1 MAKKKLTIKPKTKLP
16 KAGNG
21 LNTPIKNPITDS
33 YYTPSSSDK
42 KLEEK
47 IYNENIQKQ
56 NDLRLIQSLQEK
68 NRDKYEPTQAIKN
81 AKAVAAIGQFSPE
94 PLSNLGAKTVGTVWD
109 LGTATKYALD
119 GQYKNAG
126 EDLIQA
132 GVNWIPFL
140 NQKKMLNLSKNT
152 PSLAYQFNQAIPTIN
167 KGINYFQ
174 KGNDVKTTTE
184 AFKFGGQIQNK
195 LDMAKNG
202 KKIKMK
208 LKKADVGNY
217 INEDPTFNVGDQGY
231 NENIQ
236 MQGNQLGQMLNVEPS
251 VFNPSL
257 TYSLEQHNNK
267 KGVKSNPYLN
277 PQEQDQYSQYKNN
290 QKNQFNPSSFIPTQ
304 GLFNNFYL
312 NKADRY
318 RKQAINSFSNIGQAK
333 YGKQIP
339 QAEFGFNNGMNLGSG
354 ISNAVLADI
363 NTAKGY
369 TDIFGS
375 LKMNSQIA
383 QIEAQNK
390 RQNLISQFENPTPT
404 FQNGWGGNN
413 ALDNGYIPVGEY
425 GMSVKAIGGK
435 GQPNIEVEGQEH
447 IQLPNGFSEEIQG
460 DSHAEGGIPLNLPQ
474 DSKVFSE
481 KLKHPEMKKSYAKL
495 AKKFET
501 KKDFKQLE
509 NPISSKL
516 NKSTAELNIK
526 LKNEGLDEL
535 FMEQEMNKIEGFHGK
550 IPQKETLQDYQMKN
564 GGSVLPETA
573 KIGKLTGKKARI
585 KAFQEA
591 MLNQQNNTNQPQGD
605 EQYYGQ
611 NTINPA
617 VSQTTNV
624 QQPVNTIQNNAPIV
638 NSIPPSLFKTFDT
651 KFNKKTMDTGYD
663 VTTDPP
669 TESDWQNTIIP
680 SWYNYEEGNLPY
692 LTNSSNQKFSD
703 KIPKNL
709 QTNEALLQEVEY
721 DSILDRLD
729 PKQNYTKEER
739 DAALSQMKNVWGK
752 IGRVSFN
759 NGKNYKKPNVNSWK
773 SGDEATYKELA
784 ELRGNF
790 IDSKLEK
797 RYFTPISNPQ
807 KPPSKTQPAVQQ
819 SSTPGTIPS
828 LQAEKLNR
836 LKGFNPNI
844 TALQLPDAYVKD
856 PITVNN
862 LQPEFYQP
870 NTITPYLNDIQR
882 LQYATNTNLGTS
894 GADLASRA
902 NSFGQGLTEYGK
914 RYYDA
919 STYNAGVKTQA
930 AKDNALTKLN
940 TNQFNNSNYINN
952 ARNPQLQREA
962 VITEQKRM
970 DREAQL
976 KTFADKEHEQ
986 NVNNYLQNIYDP
998 NYALNA
1004 NFSNPYGLKS
1014 TNAESEEAKKAKAY
1028 ETLYGKKKYGGKLK
1042 LKPKKKK

>member
-1 MAKKKLTIKPKTKLP
+1 MAKIRNKKTGEIKEV
-16 KAGNG
+16 
-21 LNTPIKNPITDS
+21 
-33 YYTPSSSDK
+33 SDK
-42 KLEEK
+42 E
-47 IYNENIQKQ
+47 
-56 NDLRLIQSLQEK
+56 
-68 NRDKYEPTQAIKN
+68 
-81 AKAVAAIGQFSPE
+81 
-94 PLSNLGAKTVGTVWD
+94 
-109 LGTATKYALD
+109 
-119 GQYKNAG
+119 
-126 EDLIQA
+126 
-132 GVNWIPFL
+132 
-140 NQKKMLNLSKNT
+140 LSKYG
-152 PSLAYQFNQAIPTIN
+152 L
-167 KGINYFQ
+167 G
-174 KGNDVKTTTE
+174 GNV
-184 AFKFGGQIQNK
+184 
-195 LDMAKNG
+195 DMAKNG

-208 LKKADVGNY
+208 LKKANVGNY

-231 NENIQ
+231 NENMQ
-236 MQGNQLGQMLNVEPS
+236 MQGNQLGQMLNIEPS
-251 VFNPSL
+251 AFNPSL
-257 TYSLEQHNNK
+257 TYSLEQYNNK

-277 PQEQDQYSQYKNN
+277 PQEQNQYSQYKDS

-304 GLFNNFYL
+304 GLFNDYYSNQSG
-312 NKADRY
+312 NY
-318 RKQAINSFSNIGQAK
+318 RKQAMENFSNGNYAA
-333 YGKQIP
+333 G
-339 QAEFGFNNGMNLGSG
+339 AVNAFNADLKDVKGGLKRFSTIKTNLG
-354 ISNAVLADI
+354 
-363 NTAKGY
+363 
-369 TDIFGS
+369 
-375 LKMNSQIA
+375 IA

-390 RQNLISQFENPTPT
+390 RQNLISHFENPTPI

-413 ALDNGYIPVGEY
+413 PLDNGYIPVGEY
-425 GMSVKAIGGK
+425 GKVVKNFENTPKNKHNIEYQGGEGVMIPTENGYISDYVNSSIKHEDYNPNSATEKGISTYLPEGSYVIPGKEISLKEAILPNKKGVLELKQLKTKKAAANVLKPYLDTSMQETLSKDKYSENSKRLHNELSQPILITNTKKIEKDKLDGVFGGK
-435 GQPNIEVEGQEH
+435 VKNSAMKDYEMKY
-447 IQLPNGFSEEIQG
+447 
-460 DSHAEGGIPLNLPQ
+460 GGI
-474 DSKVFSE
+474 
-481 KLKHPEMKKSYAKL
+481 M
-495 AKKFET
+495 
-501 KKDFKQLE
+501 
-509 NPISSKL
+509 
-516 NKSTAELNIK
+516 
-526 LKNEGLDEL
+526 
-535 FMEQEMNKIEGFHGK
+535 
-550 IPQKETLQDYQMKN
+550 
-564 GGSVLPETA
+564 PETA
-573 KIGKLTGKKARI
+573 ATGKLVGKKARI
-585 KAFQEA
+585 KARIKASQEA
-591 MLNQQNNTNQPQGD
+591 MLNQQNQVSQHQVD

-680 SWYNYEEGNLPY
+680 SWYNYKEGNLPY

-807 KPPSKTQPAVQQ
+807 KLPSKTQPAVQQ
-819 SSTPGTIPS
+819 SSIPGTIPS

-844 TALQLPDAYVKD
+844 TALQLPDAHQRD
-856 PITVNN
+856 LITVNN

-882 LQYATNTNLGTS
+882 LQYTTNTNLGTS

-902 NSFGQGLTEYGK
+902 NLFGQGLTEYGK

-930 AKDNALTKLN
+930 SKDNALTKLN

-952 ARNPQLQREA
+952 ARNPQLEREA
-962 VITEQKRM
+962 VITEQERM
-970 DREAQL
+970 DREAKI
-976 KTFADKEHEQ
+976 KTFAGKEHEQ

-1014 TNAESEEAKKAKAY
+1014 ANAESEEAKKAKAY